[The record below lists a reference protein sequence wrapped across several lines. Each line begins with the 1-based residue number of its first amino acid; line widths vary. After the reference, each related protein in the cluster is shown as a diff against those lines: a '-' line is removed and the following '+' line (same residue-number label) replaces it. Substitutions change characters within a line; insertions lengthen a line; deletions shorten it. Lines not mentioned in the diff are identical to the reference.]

1 MNDNRL
7 AVDDSLA
14 GEVERASN
22 NGESLGPVQPV
33 AGEDALL
40 AAVDVNLHAVAVV
53 LNFVQTLLALGGL
66 GLQGGELG
74 FNEPRHCLGMLDS
87 THKRHL
93 IEKNPPHSGYT
104 TGLDEGLGD
113 TSKA

>member
-14 GEVERASN
+14 GEVERAGN
-22 NGESLGPVQPV
+22 NGDSLGPVQPV

-40 AAVDVNLHAVAVV
+40 TAVDVNLHAVAVV
-53 LNFVQTLLALGGL
+53 LNFVQPLLALGGL

-74 FNEPRHCLGMLDS
+74 FNEPGICWVCLTITQLTQRQIIRKKPAALWVCDGP
-87 THKRHL
+87 R
-93 IEKNPPHSGYT
+93 
-104 TGLDEGLGD
+104 
-113 TSKA
+113 

>member
-33 AGEDALL
+33 AGEGALL

-74 FNEPRHCLGMLDS
+74 FNEPRHCWVCLTITQLTKRQIIRKKPAALGVYDGP
-87 THKRHL
+87 R
-93 IEKNPPHSGYT
+93 
-104 TGLDEGLGD
+104 
-113 TSKA
+113 